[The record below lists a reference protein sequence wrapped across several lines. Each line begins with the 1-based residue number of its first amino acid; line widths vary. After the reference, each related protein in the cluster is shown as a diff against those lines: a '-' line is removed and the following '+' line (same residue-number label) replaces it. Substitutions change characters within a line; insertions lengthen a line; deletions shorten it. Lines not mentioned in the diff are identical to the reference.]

1 VAVEAARE
9 FPGFALAGRLPENV
23 FVPQGIDE
31 LAALLRECDDAGR
44 AVVVFGGNTLQSL
57 GNAPARYD
65 VAIDMRALAAVVEY
79 EPRDFTIS
87 VEAGITVAALERE
100 LAERGQFVPLDA
112 PRPSLATVGGTL
124 ASGWLGPRR
133 ARYGRSRDYAIGAT
147 AVLPDGTVAKSGGMV
162 VKNVT
167 GYDVAKLYIGSL
179 GTLGTIAKA
188 NLKTLPVPEVRRIAI
203 AALPERTRARAI
215 ANIAALGEEPAAALV
230 VRGFANEIDGR
241 DSIEGRMI
249 LLFEGTARA
258 VERAT
263 REVRSALGAAGVP
276 ETRLVDREAPST
288 FAHVIDAYVALLG
301 ARSATYGN
309 YGLPA
314 DLATRRELLAASAHR
329 NELILETIEDLCNG
343 DLVARVSTNMTSEF
357 GVHIGDFEA
366 YRRDALPR
374 TRVLAAPGGVREL
387 LEGWSDVPSSLDTMR
402 ALKARFDPR
411 GTLSPG
417 RFVGGI

>member
-1 VAVEAARE
+1 VAVETARE
-9 FPGFALAGRLPENV
+9 YPGFALAGRMPERI
-23 FVPQGIDE
+23 FVPQTIDE
-31 LAALLRECDDAGR
+31 LAAFLRECDDAGR
-44 AVVVFGGNTLQSL
+44 AAVIFGGNTLQAL

-65 VAIDMRALAAVVEY
+65 VAIDMRALGAVVEY

-112 PRPSLATVGGTL
+112 PRPTLATVGGTL

-133 ARYGRSRDYAIGAT
+133 ARYGRSRDYVIGAT
-147 AVLPDGTVAKSGGMV
+147 AVLSDGTVAKSGGMV

-179 GTLGTIAKA
+179 GTLGAIAKA
-188 NLKTLPVPEVRRIAI
+188 NFKTLPVPESRRIAI
-203 AALPERTRARAI
+203 AALPERTGARAV
-215 ANIAALGEEPAAALV
+215 ANLAALGEEPAAALV
-230 VRGFANEIDGR
+230 IRGFPNEIDGR
-241 DSIEGRMI
+241 DSIEGRML

-276 ETRLVDREAPST
+276 ETRLVDREVPST
-288 FAHVIDAYVALLG
+288 FAHVIDAYVASLG
-301 ARSATYGN
+301 ARSATYCS
-309 YGLPA
+309 YGLPG
-314 DLATRRELLAASAHR
+314 DLAARRDYLAAGAHQ
-329 NELILETIEDLCNG
+329 NELVLETIEDLRNG

-357 GVHIGDFEA
+357 VVHVGDFEA
-366 YRRDALPR
+366 YRRAALPR
-374 TRVLAAPGGVREL
+374 TRVLAAPGASRGR
-387 LEGWSDVPSSLDTMR
+387 LEGWGDVPSSLETMR

>member
-1 VAVEAARE
+1 M
-9 FPGFALAGRLPENV
+9 PEHV
-23 FVPQGIDE
+23 FVPQSIDA
-31 LAALLRECDDAGR
+31 LAAFLRECDDTGR
-44 AVVVFGGNTLQSL
+44 AVVIFGGSTLQSL

-87 VEAGITVAALERE
+87 VEAGMTVAALERE
-100 LAERGQFVPLDA
+100 LAQRGQFVPLDA
-112 PRPSLATVGGTL
+112 PRPSHATVGGTL

-133 ARYGRSRDYAIGAT
+133 ARYGRSRDYVIGAT

-188 NLKTLPVPEVRRIAI
+188 NFKTLPVPEVRRIAI
-203 AALPERTRARAI
+203 AALPERTSVRAI

-241 DSIEGRMI
+241 DSIEGRML

-276 ETRLVDREAPST
+276 ETRLVDREVEST
-288 FAHVIDAYVALLG
+288 FAHVIDAYVASLG
-301 ARSATYGN
+301 ARSTTYGN

-314 DLATRRELLAASAHR
+314 DLAGRRDLFAAKAR
-329 NELILETIEDLCNG
+329 QNELILETIEDLCNG

-357 GVHIGDFEA
+357 AVHIGDFEA

-374 TRVLAAPGGVREL
+374 TRVLAAPGTVRER

>member
-1 VAVEAARE
+1 M
-9 FPGFALAGRLPENV
+9 PQSIDALAA
-23 FVPQGIDE
+23 F
-31 LAALLRECDDAGR
+31 LRECDDTGR
-44 AVVVFGGNTLQSL
+44 AVVIFGGSTLQSL

-87 VEAGITVAALERE
+87 VEAGMTVAALERE
-100 LAERGQFVPLDA
+100 LAQRGQFVPLDA
-112 PRPSLATVGGTL
+112 PRPSHATVGGTL

-133 ARYGRSRDYAIGAT
+133 ARYGRSRDYVIGAT

-188 NLKTLPVPEVRRIAI
+188 NFKTLPVPEVRRIAI
-203 AALPERTRARAI
+203 AALPERTSARAI

-241 DSIEGRMI
+241 DSIEGRML

-276 ETRLVDREAPST
+276 ETRLVDREVEST
-288 FAHVIDAYVALLG
+288 FAHVIDAYVASLG
-301 ARSATYGN
+301 ARSTTYGN

-314 DLATRRELLAASAHR
+314 DLAGRRDLFAAKAR
-329 NELILETIEDLCNG
+329 QNELILETIEDLCNG

-357 GVHIGDFEA
+357 AVHIGDFEA

-374 TRVLAAPGGVREL
+374 TRVLAAPGTVRER

>member
-1 VAVEAARE
+1 M
-9 FPGFALAGRLPENV
+9 PQSIDALAA
-23 FVPQGIDE
+23 F
-31 LAALLRECDDAGR
+31 LRECDDTGR
-44 AVVVFGGNTLQSL
+44 AVVIFGGSTLQSL

-87 VEAGITVAALERE
+87 VEAGMTVAALERE
-100 LAERGQFVPLDA
+100 LAQRGQFVPLDA
-112 PRPSLATVGGTL
+112 PRPSHATVGGTL

-133 ARYGRSRDYAIGAT
+133 ARYGRSRDYVIGAT

-188 NLKTLPVPEVRRIAI
+188 NFKTLPVPEVRRIAI
-203 AALPERTRARAI
+203 AALPERTSVRAI

-241 DSIEGRMI
+241 DSIEGRML

-276 ETRLVDREAPST
+276 ETRLVDREVEST
-288 FAHVIDAYVALLG
+288 FAHVIDAYVASLG
-301 ARSATYGN
+301 ARSTTYGN

-314 DLATRRELLAASAHR
+314 DLAGRRDLFAAKAR
-329 NELILETIEDLCNG
+329 QNELILETIEDLCNG

-357 GVHIGDFEA
+357 AVHIGDFEA

-374 TRVLAAPGGVREL
+374 TRVLAAPGTVRER

>member
-1 VAVEAARE
+1 MAVEATRD
-9 FPGFALAGRLPENV
+9 FPGFGLAGRMPENV
-23 FVPQGIDE
+23 FVPQSIDA
-31 LAALLRECDDAGR
+31 LAAFVRECDEAGR
-44 AVVVFGGNTLQSL
+44 AAVAFGGNTLQAL

-65 VAIDMRALAAVVEY
+65 VAIDMRALAGVVEY

-133 ARYGRSRDYAIGAT
+133 ARYGRSRDYVIGAT
-147 AVLPDGTVAKSGGMV
+147 AVLPDGTIAKSGGMV

-188 NLKTLPVPEVRRIAI
+188 NFKTLPIPEVRRIAI
-203 AALPERTRARAI
+203 AALPERTSARAV
-215 ANIAALGEEPAAALV
+215 ANLAALGEEPAAALV
-230 VRGFANEIDGR
+230 IRGFANEIDGR
-241 DSIEGRMI
+241 DSIEGRML
-249 LLFEGTARA
+249 LLFEGTARS

-276 ETRLVDREAPST
+276 ETRLVDREVAST
-288 FAHVIDAYVALLG
+288 FAHAIDAYVAPLG
-301 ARSATYGN
+301 ARSATYCN

-314 DLATRRELLAASAHR
+314 DLARRRELLAAKAHQS
-329 NELILETIEDLCNG
+329 ELILETIEDLCNG

-357 GVHIGDFEA
+357 VVHIGDFEA
-366 YRRDALPR
+366 YRRDVLPR
-374 TRVLAAPGGVREL
+374 TRVLAAPGAIRERL
-387 LEGWSDVPSSLDTMR
+387 DGWSDVPASLDTMR

>member
-1 VAVEAARE
+1 VAVETARD
-9 FPGFALAGRLPENV
+9 FPGFALAGRMPERV
-23 FVPQGIDE
+23 FAPQSVDE
-31 LAALLRECDDAGR
+31 LAAFLRECDDAGR
-44 AVVVFGGNTLQSL
+44 ATVVFGGNTLQSL
-57 GNAPARYD
+57 GNAPERYD

-87 VEAGITVAALERE
+87 VEAGITVAALERA

-133 ARYGRSRDYAIGAT
+133 ARYGRARDYVIGAT
-147 AVLPDGTVAKSGGMV
+147 AVLADGTVAKSGGMV

-179 GTLGTIAKA
+179 GTLGAIAKA
-188 NLKTLPVPEVRRIAI
+188 NLKTLPMPEARRIAI
-203 AALPERTRARAI
+203 TALPERTGARAV
-215 ANIAALGEEPAAALV
+215 ANLAALGDQPAAALV
-230 VRGFANEIDGR
+230 IRGFADEIDGR
-241 DSIEGRMI
+241 DSIEGRML

-276 ETRLVDREAPST
+276 ETRLVDREVSST
-288 FAHVIDAYVALLG
+288 FAHAIDAYVASLG
-301 ARSATYGN
+301 ARSATYAG
-309 YGLPA
+309 YGLPS
-314 DLATRRELLAASAHR
+314 DLAARREHVAAYAR
-329 NELILETIEDLCNG
+329 ENELVLETIEDVCNG

-357 GVHIGDFEA
+357 VVHIGAFDA
-366 YRRDALPR
+366 RRRETLPR

-387 LEGWSDVPSSLDTMR
+387 LEGWGDVPSSLETMR